1 MSASSDS
8 NGHEPAV
15 RGGVRIAVCAPQV
28 PFVRG
33 GAELMADDLIAALR
47 HRGHEAELVTVP
59 FKWYPGTRVLD
70 QAFLWRLVDL
80 TEADGR
86 PIDRVIATKF
96 PAYCV
101 RHPNKVA
108 WVLHQFRQAYDYD
121 RTELGQ
127 FSASPEDRATR
138 VAVERLDGVALGEAR
153 RVFATSRNVAERLR
167 RFNGIDAE
175 VLPHPPQAL
184 PYRSAEP
191 EGFVL
196 SVNRLDRAKRIDLLI
211 AAAKADPALRVVVA
225 GEGPDRERLEQL
237 AGGLN
242 GQVEFAGRVD
252 DARLADL
259 YARCLAVYYA
269 PIDEDFG
276 MVPYEAFLSAKP
288 VVTTSDAGGPLEVV
302 LDRETGLVVAP
313 QAAELGRACAYL
325 ATHLEEAKA
334 WGRAGKAV
342 AERVTWDAC
351 VDALLA

>member
-1 MSASSDS
+1 M
-8 NGHEPAV
+8 
-15 RGGVRIAVCAPQV
+15 RIAVCAPQV

-33 GAELMADDLIAALR
+33 GAEVMADELVAALR
-47 HRGHEAELVTVP
+47 AHGHEAELVTIP

-101 RHPNKVA
+101 RHPHKVA

-127 FSASPEDRATR
+127 FSESAEDRATR
-138 VAVERLDGVALGEAR
+138 RAVERLDAVALGEAR
-153 RVFATSRNVAERLR
+153 RVFATSRTVAERLR
-167 RFNGIDAE
+167 RHNGIEAE
-175 VLPHPPQAL
+175 LLPHPPQAL
-184 PYRSAEP
+184 PYRTADP

-196 SVNRLDRAKRIDLLI
+196 SVNRLDRAKRIDLLLE
-211 AAAKADPALRVVVA
+211 AAQREPSLRVVVV
-225 GEGPDRERLEQL
+225 GEGPDRERLQAL
-237 AGGLN
+237 ARGLN
-242 GQVEFAGRVD
+242 GQVEFTGRVD
-252 DARLADL
+252 AERLADL

-269 PIDEDFG
+269 PVDEDFG

-288 VVTTSDAGGPLEVV
+288 VLTTTDAGGPLEVV
-302 LDRETGLVVAP
+302 RDRETGVVVAP
-313 QAAELGRACAYL
+313 DPAQLAQAVAYL
-325 ATHLEEAKA
+325 LGHADEARA
-334 WGRAGKAV
+334 WGSAGKAI

-351 VDALLA
+351 VDALLE

>member
-1 MSASSDS
+1 MR
-8 NGHEPAV
+8 V
-15 RGGVRIAVCAPQV
+15 AVCAPQV

-33 GAELMADDLIAALR
+33 GAELMADDLVAALQR
-47 HRGHEAELVTVP
+47 RGHEAELVTIP
-59 FKWYPGTRVLD
+59 FKWYPGARVLD

-80 TEADGR
+80 TESDGR

-127 FSASPEDRATR
+127 FSESPEDRATR
-138 VAVERLDGVALGEAR
+138 RAVERLDSQALGEAR
-153 RVFATSRNVAERLR
+153 RVFATSRNVADRLR
-167 RFNGIDAE
+167 RWNGVEAE
-175 VLPHPPQAL
+175 LLPHPPQTLA
-184 PYRSAEP
+184 YRTAES

-211 AAAKADPALRVVVA
+211 EAAKAEPTLRVVIA
-225 GEGPDRERLEQL
+225 GAGPDRARLEQL
-237 AGGLN
+237 ASGLN

-252 DARLADL
+252 DERLADL

-269 PIDEDFG
+269 PVDEDFG
-276 MVPYEAFLSAKP
+276 MVPYEAFLSSKP
-288 VVTTSDAGGPLEVV
+288 VLTTSDAGGPLEVV
-302 LDRETGLVVAP
+302 HDRSTGVVVAP
-313 QAAELGRACAYL
+313 EAAELARAAVYL
-325 ATHLEEAKA
+325 GAHGDEAKA
-334 WGRAGKAV
+334 WGRAGRAV

-351 VDALLA
+351 IDALLS

>member
-1 MSASSDS
+1 M
-8 NGHEPAV
+8 
-15 RGGVRIAVCAPQV
+15 RIAVCAPQV

-33 GAELMADDLIAALR
+33 GAELMAESLVGALR
-47 HRGHEAELVTVP
+47 ERGHEAELVTVP

-80 TEADGR
+80 TESDGR

-127 FSASPEDRATR
+127 FDESPEDRATR
-138 VAVERLDGVALGEAR
+138 RAIERLDAVSLGEAR
-153 RVFATSRNVAERLR
+153 RVFATSRNVADRLQ
-167 RFNGIDAE
+167 RFNGIDAD
-175 VLPHPPQAL
+175 VLPHPPQSL
-184 PYRSAEP
+184 PYRTEEP

-211 AAAKADPALRVVVA
+211 EAAKAEPGLRIVIA
-225 GEGPDRERLEQL
+225 GEGPDRERLERL
-237 AGGLN
+237 ASGLN

-269 PIDEDFG
+269 PVDEDFG

-288 VVTTSDAGGPLEVV
+288 VLTTEDAGGPLEVV
-302 LDRETGLVVAP
+302 RDRETGRVTAP
-313 QAAELGRACAYL
+313 DAAALARACAHL
-325 ATHLEEAKA
+325 ASHVDEAKR
-334 WGRAGKAV
+334 WGRAGKAA

>member
-1 MSASSDS
+1 
-8 NGHEPAV
+8 V
-15 RGGVRIAVCAPQV
+15 RVAVCAPQV
-28 PFVRG
+28 PFVHG
-33 GAELMADDLIAALR
+33 GAEVMADDLVGALR
-47 HRGHEAELVTVP
+47 ARGHDAELVTIP

-80 TEADGR
+80 TESDGR

-101 RHPNKVA
+101 RHPYKVA

-127 FSASPEDRATR
+127 FSESLEDRATR
-138 VAVERLDGVALGEAR
+138 RAVERLDAVSLGEAR
-153 RVFATSRNVAERLR
+153 RVFATSQNVADRLR
-167 RFNGIDAE
+167 RFNGVEAE

-184 PYRSAEP
+184 PYRTAEP

-211 AAAKADPALRVVVA
+211 EAARSEPSLRIVIA
-225 GEGPDRERLEQL
+225 GEGPDRERLERL
-237 AGGLN
+237 AVELN
-242 GQVEFAGRVD
+242 GQVEFTGRVD
-252 DARLADL
+252 DDTLADL

-269 PIDEDFG
+269 PLDEDFG

-288 VVTTSDAGGPLEVV
+288 VVTTVDSGGPLEVV
-302 LDRETGLVVAP
+302 RDRQTGVVVPPEPASL
-313 QAAELGRACAYL
+313 AEACTYL
-325 ATHLEEAKA
+325 SGHVEEAKA
-334 WGRAGKAV
+334 LGRAGLAV

-351 VDALLA
+351 VDALLR

>member
-1 MSASSDS
+1 M
-8 NGHEPAV
+8 
-15 RGGVRIAVCAPQV
+15 RISVCAPQV

-33 GAELMADDLIAALR
+33 GAELMAEDLVAALR
-47 HRGHEAELVTVP
+47 ERGHEAELVTVP

-96 PAYCV
+96 PAYAV

-127 FSASPEDRATR
+127 FSESAEDRATR
-138 VAVERLDGVALGEAR
+138 AAIERLDAVALGEAR
-153 RVFATSRNVAERLR
+153 KVFATSRNVADRLQ

-175 VLPHPPQAL
+175 ILPHPPQTL
-184 PYRSAEP
+184 PYRTADS

-211 AAAKADPALRVVVA
+211 EAAKGESSLRVVIT
-225 GEGPDRERLEQL
+225 GEGPDRERLESL
-237 AGGLN
+237 ASGLN
-242 GQVEFAGRVD
+242 GQVEFVGRVD
-252 DARLADL
+252 DERLADL
-259 YARCLAVYYA
+259 YARSLAVYYA
-269 PIDEDFG
+269 PLDEDFG
-276 MVPYEAFLSAKP
+276 MVPYEAFLSGKP
-288 VVTTSDAGGPLEVV
+288 VVTTTDAGGPLEVV
-302 LDRETGLVVAP
+302 HDRETGVVVAP
-313 QAAELGRACAYL
+313 DPAEIARAAVYLGAHAD
-325 ATHLEEAKA
+325 EAKA
-334 WGRAGKAV
+334 WGRAGKAI

-351 VDALLA
+351 VDALLS

>member
-1 MSASSDS
+1 
-8 NGHEPAV
+8 V
-15 RGGVRIAVCAPQV
+15 RVVVAAPQV

-33 GAELMADDLIAALR
+33 GAELMVDDLVGALR
-47 HRGHEAELVTVP
+47 ARGLEAELVTIP

-80 TEADGR
+80 TESDGV

-127 FSASPEDRATR
+127 FSESPEDRATR
-138 VAVERLDGVALGEAR
+138 RAVERLDAVALGEAHK
-153 RVFATSRNVAERLR
+153 VFATSRNVADRLR
-167 RFNGIDAE
+167 RYNGIEAQ
-175 VLPHPPQAL
+175 VLPHPPQSL
-184 PYRSAEP
+184 DYRTAEP

-211 AAAKADPALRVVVA
+211 EAAKREPSLRVVIA
-225 GEGPDRERLEQL
+225 GDGPDRERLQEL
-237 AGGLN
+237 AAGLN
-242 GQVEFAGRVD
+242 GQIEFAGRVD
-252 DARLADL
+252 NATLVDL

-269 PIDEDFG
+269 PVDEDFG
-276 MVPYEAFLSAKP
+276 MVPYEAFLAAKP
-288 VVTTSDAGGPLEVV
+288 VLTTTDAGGPLEVV
-302 LDRETGLVVAP
+302 HDRETGVVVAP
-313 QAAELGRACAYL
+313 DPGELARAGAYL
-325 ATHLEEAKA
+325 GTHVDEAKA
-334 WGRAGKAV
+334 WGRAGRAI

-351 VDALLA
+351 VDALLS

>member
-1 MSASSDS
+1 MR
-8 NGHEPAV
+8 V
-15 RGGVRIAVCAPQV
+15 AVCAPQV

-33 GAELMADDLIAALR
+33 GAELMAESLVCALR
-47 HRGHEAELVTVP
+47 ERGHEAELVTVP

-80 TEADGR
+80 TESDGR

-127 FSASPEDRATR
+127 FDESPEDRATR
-138 VAVERLDGVALGEAR
+138 RAIERLDAVSLGEAR
-153 RVFATSRNVAERLR
+153 RVFATSRNVADRLQ
-167 RFNGIDAE
+167 RFNGIDAD
-175 VLPHPPQAL
+175 VLPHPPQSL
-184 PYRSAEP
+184 PYRTEEP

-211 AAAKADPALRVVVA
+211 EAAKAEPGLRIVIA
-225 GEGPDRERLEQL
+225 GEGPDRERLERL
-237 AGGLN
+237 ASGLN

-269 PIDEDFG
+269 PVDEDFG
-276 MVPYEAFLSAKP
+276 FVPYEAFLSEKT
-288 VVTTSDAGGPLEVV
+288 VVTTRDAGGPLEIVS
-302 LDRETGLVVAP
+302 DGKTGLVCEP
-313 QAAELGRACAYL
+313 EPAAIAEALSWLGA
-325 ATHLEEAKA
+325 HSDEARA
-334 WGRAGKAV
+334 WGKAGKAV
-342 AERVTWDAC
+342 AERVTWDGC
-351 VDALLA
+351 IDALLG